1 GAVAL
6 RLLNFERSALI
17 ETAQTSLGMAN
28 AALWTQ
34 WIVIVWSVGVAAGSV
49 RMGIGWMATRRL
61 LASCNVEVPSSVCRM
76 FEAVGQWMS
85 IQRPVRLLVQA
96 GIHVPSVI
104 GWLRPVVLLPL
115 SAVTRLDEHQLRA
128 VLAHEFAHIR
138 RHDFFVNVVQR
149 CLEAILFYHPAV
161 WWLSARVRTER
172 EHCCDDLAVQLC
184 GDRLMYAE
192 AL

>member
-1 GAVAL
+1 MTPTWITPEFTQRLAGSLIHFLWQGAAIAAATAVCLRLLARKPAEWRYAVSCAALAAMLAAPMLTFVFYAQTGAVAL

-76 FEAVGQWMS
+76 
-85 IQRPVRLLVQA
+85 
-96 GIHVPSVI
+96 
-104 GWLRPVVLLPL
+104 
-115 SAVTRLDEHQLRA
+115 
-128 VLAHEFAHIR
+128 
-138 RHDFFVNVVQR
+138 
-149 CLEAILFYHPAV
+149 
-161 WWLSARVRTER
+161 
-172 EHCCDDLAVQLC
+172 
-184 GDRLMYAE
+184 
-192 AL
+192 